1 MVETRLW
8 HGRRAVL
15 QAIPLAHSPTAPR
28 LPAACAGTQQ
38 QQQLGFLPRYTSE
51 LHPASKLSPEQQAAV
66 AGAPDVDPAL
76 VNTMLQGL
84 QGRRINY
91 YAYARDT
98 PKGKDCECTLLLAR
112 ASVVWLPTPQ
122 CQQQEQQQ
130 QQQACMSTQAGAVAE
145 GPGLPCLAVELVGDR
160 FLRRMVRVLV
170 GTVVREAVVVRQ
182 QQQQQQLE
190 QGRCDQLLQLAEG
203 MDRRATAGP
212 APALGLCFADA
223 GYDTFVG
230 N

>member
-1 MVETRLW
+1 
-8 HGRRAVL
+8 
-15 QAIPLAHSPTAPR
+15 
-28 LPAACAGTQQ
+28 
-38 QQQLGFLPRYTSE
+38 
-51 LHPASKLSPEQQAAV
+51 
-66 AGAPDVDPAL
+66 
-76 VNTMLQGL
+76 MLQDL
-84 QGRRINY
+84 QGRKLNY

-98 PKGKDCECTLLLAR
+98 PKGKDCECTLMLAR
-112 ASVVWLPTPQ
+112 ASVVWLPNPQ
-122 CQQQEQQQ
+122 CQEQGQQQQEQQQ
-130 QQQACMSTQAGAVAE
+130 AGTSAQAVTEAQGC
-145 GPGLPCLAVELVGDR
+145 PCLAVELVGNR

-182 QQQQQQLE
+182 QQQQQQQLD
-190 QGRCDQLLQLAEG
+190 QGRCDQLLQLADG